1 MRKSTSTASSE
12 EPPQQEDAPAGYP
25 DDRVSVAASSQWFQ
39 DLRPNSN
46 PKHGAMADG
55 DKMLEEYQAYWQDS
69 LGDYGD
75 PDVYGSEISSSI
87 ASASKT
93 FREKPLKEDS
103 FKRTSNCTYLT
114 TKLTNPEI
122 FKNLPTFQRT
132 VDSKIQDIQKVHAA
146 SVSLLL
152 TTTSYLGTSI
162 LTTQGQNKETD
173 FKIPLNFLKDSL
185 TLAGRANQI
194 INQLRRQLIKPTLP
208 PKYCQ
213 LADIADDSAAYLS
226 SDKISEV
233 LETLNKEHQLCSLL
247 NDKSSSSKRK
257 FQESSNY
264 ASSSKTQ
271 KRTDYNLGQK
281 QRSTQKKQLQKP
293 YQHKYNQTNQHKSHN
308 YKHRT

>member
-1 MRKSTSTASSE
+1 MELKCWRRT
-12 EPPQQEDAPAGYP
+12 
-25 DDRVSVAASSQWFQ
+25 
-39 DLRPNSN
+39 
-46 PKHGAMADG
+46 KHTG
-55 DKMLEEYQAYWQDS
+55 K
-69 LGDYGD
+69 
-75 PDVYGSEISSSI
+75 ISSSI

-93 FREKPLKEDS
+93 FWEKPLKEDS
-103 FKRTSNCTYLT
+103 FKRKLEAGKLPSNCTYLT

-152 TTTSYLGTSI
+152 TTASYLGTSI
-162 LTTQGQNKETD
+162 LTAQGQNKETN

-185 TLAGRANQI
+185 SLAGKANQM

-213 LADIADDSAAYLS
+213 ITDIADDLATYLFGE
-226 SDKISEV
+226 KISEL
-233 LETLNKEHQLCSLL
+233 LETLNKEHQLRSLL

-257 FQESSNY
+257 FQESPNY

-271 KRTDYNLGQK
+271 KTTGYNLGQK
-281 QRSTQKKQLQKP
+281 QRSAQKKQLQKP
-293 YQHKYNQTNQHKSHN
+293 YQHKHNRTNQHMFHN
-308 YKHRT
+308 YKHRN